1 MKARVISTLGAVALV
16 LCIADRWVHTRSVST
31 YLASSAVAS
40 VIASDPVS
48 AASPPTGAS
57 RAGTPPNA
65 ALRLRTRALPR
76 DPSTSLRGEVDAI
89 VQSVDVVAGS
99 IVVRDQQ
106 GRQRVFVFD
115 SALRRE
121 GTALK
126 VGERVHLQF
135 DRGVHLAL
143 RVTAST
149 SAPGTDASASSIDAT
164 VVGVDRQARTAW
176 VRGPQG
182 RVFEIDVDRVDVLAA
197 IDVDSAVRIE
207 LGRPV
212 AVTIRV
218 L

>member
-1 MKARVISTLGAVALV
+1 M
-16 LCIADRWVHTRSVST
+16 
-31 YLASSAVAS
+31 
-40 VIASDPVS
+40 
-48 AASPPTGAS
+48 
-57 RAGTPPNA
+57 
-65 ALRLRTRALPR
+65 
-76 DPSTSLRGEVDAI
+76 E
-89 VQSVDVVAGS
+89 SVDVVAGS
-99 IVVRDQQ
+99 IVVRDPQ
-106 GRQRVFVFD
+106 GKQRVFVLD

-143 RVTAST
+143 RGTTTAA
-149 SAPGTDASASSIDAT
+149 SATAAGADASSSIDAT
-164 VVGVDRQARTAW
+164 VVGVDRQARSAW

-182 RVFEIDVDRVDVLAA
+182 RVFEIDIDRVDVLAA
-197 IDVDSAVRIE
+197 VDVDSAVRIE